1 MANQIDGLREY
12 GNKKYTTIRTRTP
25 QLYTQMSTLQ
35 TQFNR
40 KIIIMVAW
48 VVTIPLNKCRVF
60 PSLTEITKR
69 CILSYAKKKIN
80 VSLVI
85 YHFIWNSEH
94 DR

>member
-40 KIIIMVAW
+40 KIIIM
-48 VVTIPLNKCRVF
+48 R
-60 PSLTEITKR
+60 
-69 CILSYAKKKIN
+69 
-80 VSLVI
+80 
-85 YHFIWNSEH
+85 
-94 DR
+94 